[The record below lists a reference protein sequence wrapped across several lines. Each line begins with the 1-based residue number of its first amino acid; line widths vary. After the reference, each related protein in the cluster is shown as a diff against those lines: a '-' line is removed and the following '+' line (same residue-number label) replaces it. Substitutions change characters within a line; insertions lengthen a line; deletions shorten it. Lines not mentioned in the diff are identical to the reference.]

1 MNLQQLSTFCK
12 VLSEGSMTAAAER
25 LLLTQPAVSQQIR
38 SLEEEL
44 GVSLLVRGGVRKV
57 RPSVQGQLLY
67 DYAKRILH
75 LTQQAEISVQSVSG
89 DMSGDLRIGTTNSFG
104 LHFISPVVGLFLKH
118 NCQLSLNLSYGS
130 ANEIIVSMRKGEL
143 DMAILPD
150 LKVEFG
156 VELDRYSS
164 RFFLEDEI
172 WLVGSTKDVTLPNRI
187 ESLKSFNTKPIAALI
202 RSYPSFNRLLR
213 LKFKELGIKVK
224 PVFETDNVG
233 TLKRV
238 VESGLGWA
246 FMPAHS
252 IRKQVR
258 TRRLSRIYVD
268 DLKHS
273 VNIKLYWLKDKMIEK
288 KAETFFRA
296 IFQQNITM

>member
-1 MNLQQLSTFCK
+1 MNFQQLTTFCK
-12 VLSEGSMTAAAER
+12 VLSEGSMTAAADR

-38 SLEEEL
+38 SLEDEL
-44 GVSLLVRGGVRKV
+44 GVPLLVRGVRKV

-75 LTQQAEISVQSVSG
+75 LTQQAEVSIQSVSG
-89 DMSGDLRIGTTNSFG
+89 EMQGDLRVGTTNSFG
-104 LHFISPVVGLFLKH
+104 LHFISPVIGLFLRH
-118 NCQLSLNLSYGS
+118 NQHLSLNLSYGS
-130 ANEIIVSMRKGEL
+130 TNELIASMRKGDL
-143 DMAILPD
+143 DMAVLPD
-150 LKVEFG
+150 LKTEFG
-156 VELDRYSS
+156 VELDRYAS
-164 RFFLEDEI
+164 RFVMEDEM
-172 WLVGSTKDVTLPNRI
+172 WLVGSTKDVTLPTRI
-187 ESLKSFNTKPIAALI
+187 DALKVFNTRPIAALI
-202 RSYPSFNRLLR
+202 QSYPSFNRLLKKR
-213 LKFKELGIKVK
+213 FKEMAMNIK

-258 TRRLSRIYVD
+258 TRRLSRVHVG
-268 DLKHS
+268 DLKYA
-273 VNIKLYWLKDKMIEK
+273 VNINLYWVKEESVAK

-296 IFQQNITM
+296 ICQQHTL